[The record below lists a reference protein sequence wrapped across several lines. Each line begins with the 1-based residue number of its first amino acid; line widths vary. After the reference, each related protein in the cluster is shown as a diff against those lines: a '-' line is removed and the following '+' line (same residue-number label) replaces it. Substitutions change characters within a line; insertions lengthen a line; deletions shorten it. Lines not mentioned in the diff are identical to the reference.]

1 MPLSR
6 DSGEAERL
14 YSDSLGAGR
23 AIPFIIVTDASQ
35 SPAVIDGGTVK
46 AMMER
51 IWAAGGGRK
60 LHDKE
65 QTPCQEETSCRD
77 WTVWRRPDQNAARG
91 IVVVTN
97 EAETERA
104 EQEHAPSG
112 DPRQLCTV
120 FIPWTKSE
128 PMRHAG

>member
-1 MPLSR
+1 LPR

-14 YSDSLGAGR
+14 YSGSLAAGR
-23 AIPFIIVTDASQ
+23 VIPLIIVTDASQ

-65 QTPCQEETSCRD
+65 QTECEETLHRD
-77 WTVWRRPDQNAARG
+77 WTV
-91 IVVVTN
+91 
-97 EAETERA
+97 
-104 EQEHAPSG
+104 
-112 DPRQLCTV
+112 
-120 FIPWTKSE
+120 
-128 PMRHAG
+128 